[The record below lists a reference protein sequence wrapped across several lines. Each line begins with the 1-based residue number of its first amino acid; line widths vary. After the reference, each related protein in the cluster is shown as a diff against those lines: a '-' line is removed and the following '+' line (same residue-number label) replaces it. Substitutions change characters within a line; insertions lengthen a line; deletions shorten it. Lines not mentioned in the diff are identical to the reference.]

1 MLTFKAKFYS
11 LFVTFTYTALN
22 DLFFHFFFLVI
33 CYRTHTI
40 VTVDVED
47 NVTFIESTKLE
58 AFDEPSKWQTS
69 RFQFKIS

>member
-1 MLTFKAKFYS
+1 MFTLQSKVYSHLATPTDALLNS
-11 LFVTFTYTALN
+11 LFFIS
-22 DLFFHFFFLVI
+22 FFF
-33 CYRTHTI
+33 YRTHTI